1 MEQYQNLLSKIM
13 RQGTWTHDRTGVG
26 TKKIF
31 GHQMIFDLERSF
43 PLVTTKHTSLK
54 TISFELQWLLK
65 GSSSIK
71 FLQEKG
77 VTIWDEWADSNGE
90 LGPVYG
96 VQWRNWPTYDFF
108 TEDEGTKTFTE
119 SQPIDQFAEVMTSL
133 RDNPFSR
140 RHIIS
145 AWNVGQLSEMKL
157 PPCHAF
163 VQWDVS
169 EDNGVK
175 YLSCQM
181 YQRSADTFLGV
192 PYNIACYALL
202 TKLMAHCLGYTA
214 KTFIHT
220 LGDTHVYKNHMDQVF
235 EVLRREPFPLPTLKV
250 NSSMTTEKLL
260 AGDFEMG
267 VDFDLIDYVRH
278 PAIKAS
284 VAV

>member
-1 MEQYQNLLSKIM
+1 MEQYKSLLSKIM
-13 RQGTWTHDRTGVG
+13 RAGTWTHDRTGVG

-31 GHQMIFDLERSF
+31 GHQMSFDLQRSF
-43 PLVTTKHTSLK
+43 PLVTTKFTSLK
-54 TISFELQWLLK
+54 TISIELQWYLK
-65 GSSSIK
+65 GTSNIQ
-71 FLQEKG
+71 FLKDKG
-77 VTIWDEWADSNGE
+77 ITIWDEWADEDGD

-96 VQWRNWPTYDFF
+96 VQWREWHDPIQGIN
-108 TEDEGTKTFTE
+108 
-119 SQPIDQFAEVMTSL
+119 IDQFAQVMESL
-133 RDNPFSR
+133 KNNPFSR

-145 AWNVGQLSEMKL
+145 AWNVADLPFMKL

-220 LGDTHVYKNHMDQVF
+220 LGDTHIYKNHLDQVF
-235 EVLRREPFPLPTLKV
+235 EVLRREPYPLPTLKI
-250 NSSMTTEKLL
+250 NPSMTTEKLL
-260 AGDFEMG
+260 AGDFDMG
-267 VDFDLIDYVRH
+267 IDFELVDYIRH
-278 PAIKAS
+278 PAIKAE

>member
-1 MEQYQNLLSKIM
+1 MEQYKSLLSKIM
-13 RQGTWTHDRTGVG
+13 RAGTWTHDRTGVG

-31 GHQMIFDLERSF
+31 GHQMSFDLQRSF
-43 PLVTTKHTSLK
+43 PLVTTKFTSLK
-54 TISFELQWLLK
+54 TISIELQWYLK
-65 GSSSIK
+65 GTSNIQ
-71 FLQEKG
+71 FLKDKG
-77 VTIWDEWADSNGE
+77 ISIWDEWADEDGD

-96 VQWRNWPTYDFF
+96 VQWREWHDPIQGIN
-108 TEDEGTKTFTE
+108 
-119 SQPIDQFAEVMTSL
+119 IDQFAQVMESL
-133 RDNPFSR
+133 KNNPFSR

-145 AWNVGQLSEMKL
+145 AWNVADLPFMKL

-220 LGDTHVYKNHMDQVF
+220 LGDTHIYKNHLDQVF
-235 EVLRREPFPLPTLKV
+235 EVLRREPYPLPTLKI
-250 NSSMTTEKLL
+250 NPSMTTEKLL
-260 AGDFEMG
+260 AGDFDMG
-267 VDFDLIDYVRH
+267 VDFELVDYIRH
-278 PAIKAS
+278 PAIKAE